1 MANFVRN
8 PYLGDV
14 NPGTAEGL
22 KLYSKAIEPPKTKL
36 EINQYN
42 SGDIMTMFEK
52 DAGDFGWGPAINSV
66 QVDDATPATTK
77 SILLSA

>member
-1 MANFVRN
+1 MANFVCN

-22 KLYSKAIEPPKTKL
+22 KLYNKAIEPPKTKL
-36 EINQYN
+36 EINQSN

-52 DAGDFGWGPAINSV
+52 DASDFG
-66 QVDDATPATTK
+66 
-77 SILLSA
+77 